1 MLLERNQ
8 NSLQKSAIT
17 QYPRVESH
25 PVIAQR
31 IQQSWANMFTAHLG
45 QMRADLP
52 DQCGQPTILKKQ
64 SSTLPLLKKHSNAS
78 GPLETNPSPRSWP
91 LLVVGLQLTRFHQ
104 QYQDLVYPLFSLLLG
119 FTSPGAVPYQLQM
132 CNEDKEFASN
142 TYLTYWNTTVKSLR
156 KKDRGWV
163 GWRYRYNFKYC

>member
-25 PVIAQR
+25 PVMAQR
-31 IQQSWANMFTAHLG
+31 IQQSWANMLTARLG

-52 DQCGQPTILKKQ
+52 DQCGQSTTLKKQ
-64 SSTLPLLKKHSNAS
+64 SSTLPLLKKRSNAP
-78 GPLETNPSPRSWP
+78 GPLETNPSPPSWP

-104 QYQDLVYPLFSLLLG
+104 QYQDLVLSPFQSPSGIYFSRGSSLS
-119 FTSPGAVPYQLQM
+119 TPDVQWQRICLQYIL
-132 CNEDKEFASN
+132 NILE
-142 TYLTYWNTTVKSLR
+142 
-156 KKDRGWV
+156 
-163 GWRYRYNFKYC
+163 YNR